1 MIKPMIPK
9 SVLKKR
15 VKEIAERITRDY
27 QGESITLVCILKG
40 GIYFFADLSRQI
52 KLDDVRL
59 DFMCVQSYDG
69 TDTTG
74 QLDIRLDLSQP
85 ITGKNVIVV
94 EDIIDT
100 GTTLAYLMDYL
111 MAQSPKS
118 LKLCVLL
125 DKKERRETETKV
137 NYVGFESPDE
147 FVVGYGM
154 DYNQEYRTY
163 PTVGVLKEDAPQR
176 RKKHPIEK

>member
-1 MIKPMIPK
+1 MIKQEIPK

-27 QGESITLVCILKG
+27 QGESVTLVCILKG

-52 KLDDVRL
+52 NLEDVRL
-59 DFMCVQSYDG
+59 DFMCVSSYQD
-69 TDTTG
+69 TETTG
-74 QLDIRLDLSQP
+74 KLDIRLDLSEP

-111 MAQSPKS
+111 MSQSPKS

-125 DKKERRETETKV
+125 DKRARRVTETKV
-137 NYVGFESPDE
+137 NYVGFEIDDK

-154 DYNQEYRTY
+154 DYNQQYRTY
-163 PTVGVLKEDAPQR
+163 PTVGVLEESGPQR
-176 RKKHPIEK
+176 KIKNPGEK